1 MNATNALDAAVEGI
15 LVDPD
20 GTEYSIP
27 ARGLR
32 IGRRSPADVALN
44 DPQVSRRHAQVLS
57 RGGLFIVVDLG
68 STNGTILNEQRVS
81 QEEVLSDGDVLRIGD
96 TRLTFRLRRLQP
108 SPHPE
113 PGSGEE
119 LTHAELGGAVKKFP
133 GSRPNDPTGTASAR
147 APRLTILTTDQRAG
161 ESGAL
166 ACLVLGGVLDVE
178 TASAFHEHTDRL
190 LATGVAHFTLDL
202 RNLQYLDSAGL
213 GALVKLLR
221 GVKPLGGS
229 IQLRHLQPP
238 VREVLDLTHLDRVF
252 SIE

>member
-1 MNATNALDAAVEGI
+1 MDATNELDAAVEGI

-27 ARGLR
+27 PRGLM
-32 IGRRSPADVALN
+32 IGRRSPADVALK
-44 DPQVSRRHAQVLS
+44 DPEVSRRHARVLS

-96 TRLTFRLRRLQP
+96 TSLTFRLRRLQR
-108 SPHPE
+108 SAHPE
-113 PGSGEE
+113 PGSGEGP
-119 LTHAELGGAVKKFP
+119 THAEEGGAVNRRP
-133 GSRPNDPTGTASAR
+133 GSQPNDPAGTASAT
-147 APRLTILTTDQRAG
+147 ASRLSIVTTDQRAG
-161 ESGAL
+161 ENGAV
-166 ACLVLGGVLDVE
+166 ACLALGGVLDVE
-178 TASAFHEHTDRL
+178 TASVFHEHTSRL
-190 LATGVAHFTLDL
+190 LETGVAHFTLDL